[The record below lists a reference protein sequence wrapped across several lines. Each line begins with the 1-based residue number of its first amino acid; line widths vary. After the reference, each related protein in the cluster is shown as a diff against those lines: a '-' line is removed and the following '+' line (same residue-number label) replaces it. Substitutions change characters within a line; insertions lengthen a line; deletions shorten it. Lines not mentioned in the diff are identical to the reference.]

1 MKVLLVSDD
10 RAKNAA
16 VVLTV
21 NVGNLD
27 DPYGL
32 DGCAHLCEHM
42 LFQGTVKYP
51 LIEKFPNFLS
61 ENGGKFNGM
70 TGEDRTIFSFDVAG
84 KMLNE
89 ALDIFK

>member
-1 MKVLLVSDD
+1 MKLKNEMKVLLVSDD

-42 LFQGTVKYP
+42 LF
-51 LIEKFPNFLS
+51 
-61 ENGGKFNGM
+61 
-70 TGEDRTIFSFDVAG
+70 
-84 KMLNE
+84 
-89 ALDIFK
+89 

>member
-1 MKVLLVSDD
+1 MLLNENLNIRRGKFDTNKYRYLKLDNEMKVLLISDE

-16 VVLTV
+16 VALTV

-42 LFQGTVKYP
+42 LF
-51 LIEKFPNFLS
+51 
-61 ENGGKFNGM
+61 
-70 TGEDRTIFSFDVAG
+70 
-84 KMLNE
+84 
-89 ALDIFK
+89 